1 MVRRPGFFAMTAH
14 LVSPFQQRFSYRGIA
29 RQQRCAPL
37 YDNPE
42 GRILCVGTIYN
53 DQRIGVPQRIDR
65 LCVSVRLGFL
75 SAEAH
80 LGEWKVARQRTSSRA
95 LYQKV
100 CHFLPACFS
109 VECAITGR
117 PT

>member
-1 MVRRPGFFAMTAH
+1 MVRRLGFFAMAPN

-29 RQQRCAPL
+29 RQQRYAPP

-42 GRILCVGTIYN
+42 GRILCVGTIHN

-75 SAEAH
+75 STEAH
-80 LGEWKVARQRTSSRA
+80 
-95 LYQKV
+95 
-100 CHFLPACFS
+100 
-109 VECAITGR
+109 
-117 PT
+117 